1 MIHDEGGGT
10 VRPGPGREPVLTYRM
25 APRDLDRLRRSVTI
39 LAEIAIAAGAREVFT
54 SVFGFPPITTM
65 DQAHAMERARYDAT
79 RIECMAFH
87 PLGSA
92 RAANDPRRGAVDQAG
107 ESFELPG
114 LFVADGSILPTSI
127 GVNSQVPIMSMAT
140 RIAWRIAERFPRI
153 LAATRAAG
161 DMGRLTLT
169 A

>member
-1 MIHDEGGGT
+1 
-10 VRPGPGREPVLTYRM
+10 M
-25 APRDLDRLRRSVTI
+25 APRDLVRLRRSITI
-39 LAEIAIAAGAREVFT
+39 LAEIAMAAGAREVFT
-54 SVFGFPPITTM
+54 SVFGFPPITSM
-65 DQAHAMERARYDAT
+65 DEAIAMERAAYDAR

-92 RAANDPRRGAVDQAG
+92 RVANDPRRGVVDQSG

-140 RIAWRIAERFPRI
+140 RIAWRLCDRFPR
-153 LAATRAAG
+153 LARASRAAG
-161 DMGRLTLT
+161 DVAALTLSV
-169 A
+169 